1 MPMGLAIPI
10 PPRRQGRASMYLT
23 IVGNIVILR
32 LSHVR
37 SHMSCSRDH
46 FNNACTEM
54 KLALGFL
61 SFLAITTTVSH
72 SYYVGTGRYDI
83 TGPAAEINMVR

>member
-1 MPMGLAIPI
+1 
-10 PPRRQGRASMYLT
+10 
-23 IVGNIVILR
+23 
-32 LSHVR
+32 
-37 SHMSCSRDH
+37 
-46 FNNACTEM
+46 M